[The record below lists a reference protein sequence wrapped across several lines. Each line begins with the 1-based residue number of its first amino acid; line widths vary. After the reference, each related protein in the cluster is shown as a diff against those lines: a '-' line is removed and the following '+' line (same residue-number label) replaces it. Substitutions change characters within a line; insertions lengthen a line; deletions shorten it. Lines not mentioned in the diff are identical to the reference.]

1 MAEEAPAAPPAKA
14 PKKKASPKAKKDGPS
29 LRKLLTDVVT
39 ESNSRKGVSLSA
51 IKKGLAAKGYDV
63 VKNKKRVNLTIVKLV
78 EGGVLSKTTG
88 IGAAGSFK
96 LAKLVPKPKKVVKAK
111 KPAAKKPPAKKP
123 ATKKP
128 AAKKP
133 AAAKKTAAKKTA
145 AKKTAT
151 KKVAVKKTAPK
162 KSPKKAVKKTAVKKT
177 PKKAAPKK
185 AKPVKKTP
193 TKKAA
198 PKKAKK

>member
-14 PKKKASPKAKKDGPS
+14 PKKKATPKVKKDGPS
-29 LRKLLTDVVT
+29 LRKIITDVVA
-39 ESNSRKGVSLSA
+39 ESNNRKGASLSA

-63 VKNKKRVNLTIVKLV
+63 VKNKKRINLTIVKMV
-78 EGGVLSKTTG
+78 DAGVLTKATG

-96 LAKLVPKPKKVVKAK
+96 LAKSAPKPKKAVKAK
-111 KPAAKKPPAKKP
+111 KPAVKKVA
-123 ATKKP
+123 AKKP

-133 AAAKKTAAKKTA
+133 AAKKAAAAAKKPAAKKTA
-145 AKKTAT
+145 
-151 KKVAVKKTAPK
+151 VKKATPK
-162 KSPKKAVKKTAVKKT
+162 KSPKKVAKKSPVKKT
-177 PKKAAPKK
+177 PKKVAPKK
-185 AKPVKKTP
+185 TKPAKKTP